1 MTRTTLELAHTMLG
15 CIDAGDWAGV
25 LAITHPDYVVHEPP
39 ELPFGGDWKGQ
50 DALTRLF
57 PHVWSY
63 WDNVVVNR
71 LGILTDENYFCL
83 QLRMT
88 MTSKLTGNRISTSL
102 AETTRCVDGLM
113 AEYTIH
119 YHDTALVAREAGP
132 PRPGAIKLAGAVKL
146 AAAVNL
152 EA

>member
-1 MTRTTLELAHTMLG
+1 MLA

-25 LAITHPDYVVHEPP
+25 MDITHPDYVVHEPP
-39 ELPFGGDWKGQ
+39 ELPFGGDWKGR
-50 DALTRLF
+50 DALIRLF

-63 WDNVVVNR
+63 WDDVVVDR
-71 LGILTDENYFCL
+71 LGILSDENYFCL

-88 MTSKLTGNRISTSL
+88 MTSKFTGNRISTSL

-113 AEYTIH
+113 VEYTIH

-132 PRPGAIKLAGAVKL
+132 PRPGAIKL
-146 AAAVNL
+146 
-152 EA
+152 EC

>member
-1 MTRTTLELAHTMLG
+1 MIKTPRELAETMLG
-15 CIDAGDWAGV
+15 CIDKGDWAGV
-25 LAITHPDYVVHEPP
+25 MAITSPNYVVHEPP

-50 DALTRLF
+50 DALIRLF

-63 WDNVVVNR
+63 WDDVVVDR

-88 MTSKLTGNRISTSL
+88 MTSKLTGKRISTSL

-113 AEYTIH
+113 VEYTIH
-119 YHDTALVAREAGP
+119 YHDCALVAREAGP
-132 PRPGAIKLAGAVKL
+132 PRPGAVKL
-146 AAAVNL
+146 EQAHG
-152 EA
+152 